1 MTVEVQVTP
10 EQIQAVADTVQV
22 HKFGGSSL
30 ADAYCYRRVA
40 RIVTEYAGASDLVV
54 VSAAG
59 DTTNRILEIIDA
71 KSDDKGVAEV
81 LLKQLEKYQQGL
93 IHELL
98 NGDVQARVLQQSQ
111 TDFKRWYAWLNDQE
125 EIKRRPELLSYG
137 ELWSARLL
145 SALLEQQGVTADY
158 IDARTFLVAD
168 DAPEPHIRVDVSR
181 AGLLNRI
188 APHPGTRFIVTGFIC
203 ADPDGNSLI
212 LGRNGS
218 DYSATLVGSLIDSKQ
233 VTIWKDVAGVYSA
246 DPRKVERVVSLPTID
261 WQEAEELARLGS
273 PVLHPRTFQPVNRER
288 MVIAVRSSLKVEN
301 QQTRIGQYND
311 TEPKGKVLTSLAD
324 VVLFRVD
331 LSDPKLVEQFEALE
345 LTPLIS
351 WNEVA
356 QHHAYYAYHQNHL
369 EFMERWLEQ
378 VDKADHVVQMAGY
391 SMIAL
396 VGARIQESDQYG
408 TFKTELSAQNLRRL
422 AFSPDS
428 NSVIAILEQKLD
440 NRLLNRLHSQLFN
453 YRRSL
458 GVLVVGRGN
467 IGSAWLSL
475 YRRLRERINEQMD
488 VRIIGILNSTRMWLD
503 YNGVELDDWE
513 ASFDKFARPY
523 ELSQLIPELPN
534 APYDELVMLDLTDS
548 VGVAQLYPSFFANGL
563 HIISANKRAGA
574 SGESQ
579 YQEIRT
585 IQREYERE
593 WYYNTTV
600 GAGLPLN
607 YALND
612 LRNSGDTI
620 RSISGI
626 FSGTMSWLFE
636 NFNADVKFSDLVR
649 EAKMRGL
656 SEPDPREDLTCQDIV
671 RKLLILAR
679 EIGLKLDWKDIDV
692 ESLLPEQ
699 LEDIPLDEFM
709 QRLPE
714 LDDAM
719 HHLYLDAQQTGKV
732 PRLLASFAV
741 QENDQVRA
749 RVGIEYIPE
758 GDMLANLIPG
768 ENIFVIYTDWYH
780 EMPLVISGPGAGKEV
795 TAGGVQSDLN
805 QLLSRLSNRHQG

>member
-59 DTTNRILEIIDA
+59 DTTNRILAIIDA
-71 KSDDKGVAEV
+71 KSDDLGVAEV

-93 IHELL
+93 ILELL
-98 NGDVQARVLQQSQ
+98 NGDVQQRVLEQSQ
-111 TDFKRWYAWLNDQE
+111 HDFKRWYAWLAGEE
-125 EIKRRPELLSYG
+125 EITRRPELLSYG

-145 SALLEQQGVTADY
+145 AALLEQQGVTADY

-168 DAPEPHIRVDVSR
+168 DAPEPHIRVEVSR

-203 ADPDGNSLI
+203 ADPQGNSLI

-218 DYSATLVGSLIDSKQ
+218 DYSATLVGSLIDAKQ

-273 PVLHPRTFQPVNRER
+273 PILHPRTFQPVNRER

-301 QQTRIGQYND
+301 QQTRIGQYQD
-311 TEPKGKVLTSLAD
+311 ATPQGKVLTSLTD

-331 LSDPKLVEQFEALE
+331 LSDAKLVQQFEELE
-345 LTPLIS
+345 LVPLIS

-369 EFMERWLEQ
+369 DYLERWLEE
-378 VDKADHVVQMAGY
+378 VDKADHVVQMQGY

-396 VGARIQESDQYG
+396 VGHRIQETNQYS
-408 TFKTELSAQNLRRL
+408 TFKAELSAQNLRRL

-428 NSVIAILEQKLD
+428 TSVIAILEQKLD

-503 YNGVELDDWE
+503 YNGLELDHWE

-534 APYDELVMLDLTDS
+534 APYDELVMLDLTDA
-548 VGVAQLYPSFFANGL
+548 VPVAQLYPSFFANGL

-579 YQEIRT
+579 YNEIRT

-636 NFNADVKFSDLVR
+636 NFNAEVKFSDLVR
-649 EAKMRGL
+649 EAKARGL

-709 QRLPE
+709 RRLPE
-714 LDDAM
+714 LDDSM
-719 HHLYLDAQQTGKV
+719 HDLYVDAQKTGKV

-741 QENDQVRA
+741 QDDDSVRA

-805 QLLSRLSNRHQG
+805 QLLSRLSNRHSR

>member
-59 DTTNRILEIIDA
+59 DTTNRILAIIDA
-71 KSDDKGVAEV
+71 KADDLGVAEV

-93 IHELL
+93 ITELL
-98 NGDVQARVLQQSQ
+98 NGDIQTRVLEQSQ
-111 TDFKRWYAWLNDQE
+111 HDFKRWWEWLNGEE
-125 EIKRRPELLSYG
+125 EINRRPELLSYG

-145 SALLEQQGVTADY
+145 SALLQQQGVTSDY

-168 DAPEPHIRVDVSR
+168 DAPEPHIRVPVSR

-188 APHPGTRFIVTGFIC
+188 APHAGTRFIVTGFIC

-246 DPRKVERVVSLPTID
+246 DPRKVERVVSLPILD

-301 QQTRIGQYND
+301 QQTRIGQYED
-311 TEPKGKVLTSLAD
+311 TEPKGKVLTSLTD

-331 LSDPKLVEQFEALE
+331 LSDANLIQQFEDLD

-351 WNEVA
+351 WNEIA

-369 EFMERWLEQ
+369 EFLERWLEQ
-378 VDKADHVVQMAGY
+378 VDKSDHVVQMQGY

-396 VGARIQESDQYG
+396 VGNRIQETDQYS
-408 TFKTELSAQNLRRL
+408 TFKTELSAQNLRRM

-428 NSVIAILEQKLD
+428 NAVIAILEQKLD

-488 VRIIGILNSTRMWLD
+488 VRILGILNSTRMWLD
-503 YNGVELDDWE
+503 YNGLELDDWQT
-513 ASFDKFARPY
+513 SFDKFARPY

-534 APYDELVMLDLTDS
+534 APCDELVMLDLTDS
-548 VGVAQLYPSFFANGL
+548 VEVAQLYPSFFANGL

-579 YQEIRT
+579 YNEIRT

-636 NFNADVKFSDLVR
+636 NFNAEVKFSDLVR
-649 EAKMRGL
+649 EAKARGL

-699 LEDIPLDEFM
+699 LEEISLEEFM

-719 HHLYLDAQQTGKV
+719 HHLYTDAQQTQKV

-741 QENDQVRA
+741 QEDDSVRA

>member
-59 DTTNRILEIIDA
+59 DTTNRILAIIDA
-71 KSDDKGVAEV
+71 KADDLGVAEV

-93 IHELL
+93 ITELL
-98 NGDVQARVLQQSQ
+98 NGDIQTRVLEQSQ
-111 TDFKRWYAWLNDQE
+111 HDFKRWWAWLNGEE
-125 EIKRRPELLSYG
+125 EINRRPELLSYG

-145 SALLEQQGVTADY
+145 SALLQQQGVTSDY

-168 DAPEPHIRVDVSR
+168 DAPEPHIRVPVSR

-188 APHPGTRFIVTGFIC
+188 APHAGTRFIVTGFIC

-246 DPRKVERVVSLPTID
+246 DPRKVERVVSLPILD

-301 QQTRIGQYND
+301 QQTRIGQYED
-311 TEPKGKVLTSLAD
+311 TEPKGKVLTSLTD

-331 LSDPKLVEQFEALE
+331 LSDAKLVQQFEDLD

-351 WNEVA
+351 WNEIA

-369 EFMERWLEQ
+369 EFLERWLEQ
-378 VDKADHVVQMAGY
+378 VDKSDHVVQMQGY

-396 VGARIQESDQYG
+396 VGNRIQETDQYS
-408 TFKTELSAQNLRRL
+408 TFKAELSAQNLRRMV
-422 AFSPDS
+422 FSPDS
-428 NSVIAILEQKLD
+428 NAVIAILEQKLD

-488 VRIIGILNSTRMWLD
+488 VRILGILNSTRMWLD
-503 YNGVELDDWE
+503 YNGLELDDWQ

-534 APYDELVMLDLTDS
+534 APCDELVMLDLTDS
-548 VGVAQLYPSFFANGL
+548 VEVAQLYPSFFANGL

-579 YQEIRT
+579 YNEIRT

-636 NFNADVKFSDLVR
+636 NFNAEVKFSDLVR
-649 EAKMRGL
+649 EAKARGL

-699 LEDIPLDEFM
+699 LEEISLEEFM

-719 HHLYLDAQQTGKV
+719 HHLYTDAQQTQKV

-741 QENDQVRA
+741 QDDDSVRA

>member
-59 DTTNRILEIIDA
+59 DTTNRILAIIDA
-71 KSDDKGVAEV
+71 KADDLGVAEV

-93 IHELL
+93 ITELL
-98 NGDVQARVLQQSQ
+98 NGDIQARVLEQSQ
-111 TDFKRWYAWLNDQE
+111 HDFKRWWAWLNGEE
-125 EIKRRPELLSYG
+125 EITRRPELLSYG

-145 SALLEQQGVTADY
+145 SALLQQQGVTSDY

-168 DAPEPHIRVDVSR
+168 DAPEPHIRVPVSR

-188 APHPGTRFIVTGFIC
+188 ARHPGTRFIVTGFIC

-246 DPRKVERVVSLPTID
+246 DPRKVERVVSLPILD

-301 QQTRIGQYND
+301 QQTRIGQYED

-331 LSDPKLVEQFEALE
+331 LSDAKLVQQFEDLD

-351 WNEVA
+351 WNEIA

-369 EFMERWLEQ
+369 EFLERWLEQ
-378 VDKADHVVQMAGY
+378 VDKADHVVQMQGY

-396 VGARIQESDQYG
+396 VGNRIQETDQYS
-408 TFKTELSAQNLRRL
+408 TFKTELSAQSLRRL

-428 NSVIAILEQKLD
+428 NAVIAILEQKLD

-488 VRIIGILNSTRMWLD
+488 VRILGILNSTRMWLD
-503 YNGVELDDWE
+503 YNGLELDDWQ

-534 APYDELVMLDLTDS
+534 APCDELVMLDLTDS
-548 VGVAQLYPSFFANGL
+548 VAVAQLYPSFFANGL

-579 YQEIRT
+579 YNEIRT

-636 NFNADVKFSDLVR
+636 NFNSEVKFSDLVR
-649 EAKMRGL
+649 EAKARGL

-699 LEDIPLDEFM
+699 LEDISLEEFM

-719 HHLYLDAQQTGKV
+719 HHLYTDAQQTQKV

-741 QENDQVRA
+741 QDDDSVRA